1 MMMILSDRGRLKRSC
16 AEASVTSEGLLS
28 ALCAQRP
35 THRVSTIVHNT
46 EMSSDVLL
54 KAA

>member
-35 THRVSTIVHNT
+35 THRVSIVHNT
-46 EMSSDVLL
+46 EMSFLL